1 MPKNKMRRR
10 IRLVPL
16 AAVAALLVLG
26 AIAALSHA
34 ADRPLPAPRVMPK
47 IQVNRETTYLT
58 GPLNA
63 DGEVDYVAA
72 NESRNSAGATPENNF
87 SVVLWQ
93 LMGPKQV
100 NEDVRKLYFERLGI
114 PVPPEEG
121 EYYQSAFDF
130 RNQQSFLPESKL
142 EITEDEAIEIATT
155 EPWTGK
161 SHPWLIPW
169 LTANEYRLDT
179 LAHAS
184 RRSHR
189 YDPFVS
195 EDASTGMMFVLLP
208 ADNAVPKAV
217 EGLRLRAMYQA
228 GHNKIDAACDDL
240 IAADRIGRRFA
251 QGYTTVS
258 ILTGHRILK
267 STNVA
272 IPVVLQL
279 PGLKPEHVR
288 RLRRERRSLPA
299 PKGLL
304 EIADDDGDRILALD
318 ISQQLRRRG
327 VKAWVDLLDA
337 ADERPPRSTT
347 ERGKDEPA
355 PRPNPF
361 RLVFDKML
369 QNDVDWNDVM
379 RDVNKEYDKLVEIA
393 RLSYAERK
401 PKLEYLEYRTKG
413 TGLSVILNLDDF
425 TPTAVNVLATQ
436 IILGLNFEVITKL
449 DDMLTESAARERLTD
464 VALDLA
470 EYRLLYRTYPDRL
483 EQLAAIEGA
492 SSRVDPYTERELR
505 YRRNGIGYVLY
516 SLGPN
521 QQDDDGR
528 AAPKALGSTSL
539 ITDFAK
545 DMAAKRSDDDLVIRV
560 PRVLKKP

>member
-1 MPKNKMRRR
+1 MPKIMKLRR
-10 IRLVPL
+10 IQL
-16 AAVAALLVLG
+16 AIVGAVASLLMIG
-26 AIAALSHA
+26 ASPVPSSHA
-34 ADRPLPAPRVMPK
+34 ADRPLPVPRVLPK
-47 IQVNRETTYLT
+47 IEVNRATTYLT

-72 NESRNSAGATPENNF
+72 NEARNSAGATPENNF

-114 PVPPEEG
+114 PVPPDDG
-121 EYYQSAFDF
+121 EYYQTAFDF
-130 RNQQSFLPESKL
+130 RQHNFEPASNL
-142 EITEDEAIEIATT
+142 EILELEAIEIATT

-169 LTANEYRLDT
+169 LRANEYRLDA
-179 LAHAS
+179 LARAS
-184 RRSHR
+184 RCSHR
-189 YDPFVS
+189 YDPYVS
-195 EDASTGMMFVLLP
+195 EDMSTGMMFILLP
-208 ADNAVPKAV
+208 AENAAPKAV

-258 ILTGHRILK
+258 ILTGRRILK
-267 STNVA
+267 STDIA

-304 EIADDDGDRILALD
+304 EIAGDDGDRILALD

-327 VKAWVDLLDA
+327 VKAWLDLMDA
-337 ADERPPRSTT
+337 TAERPSRAKK
-347 ERGKDEPA
+347 EGGKDEPA

-393 RLSYAERK
+393 RLSYAERR
-401 PKLEYLEYRTKG
+401 PKLEYLEYRTKS
-413 TGLSVILNLDDF
+413 TRLADILNIDDF

-436 IILGLNFEVITKL
+436 MVLYLNFEVVTRL
-449 DDMLTESAARERLTD
+449 DDTLTDSAARERLTD

-492 SSRVDPYTERELR
+492 SSRVDPFTERELR

-521 QQDDDGR
+521 QRDDDGR
-528 AAPKALGSTSL
+528 PAPRLLGSQSL
-539 ITDFAK
+539 ITDFSKDKTAK
-545 DMAAKRSDDDLVIRV
+545 TSDDDLVIRM
-560 PRVLKKP
+560 PRVVKKP